1 MLPNVPRRPKTAAPP
16 PVSDRS
22 DTPEPSNPGR
32 PVTRTGRAPNV
43 EDYGRAWEAYRVRAS
58 LEDVVAAIAPQ
69 GFGMHTA
76 RSLVYVGLPALEL
89 PPLTT
94 RLDGE
99 AREAAASDRRLRRE
113 AERVSPAQAQALLA
127 ERTTALE
134 AARKRT
140 AMLRGDAAT
149 QMQEEAKLARANRLA
164 VGALLSGMGEL
175 LQAVPALAKRVRR
188 SMEDESLN
196 LQAGLRAMKDIAFVT
211 AKIAEASRAAVQTEH
226 LVLGKPTTII
236 GTDDGAPEDMT
247 PEEAELYIDLVVR
260 AAERRAARRTSIDVE
275 AVSVSDRSDT
285 GQDPDHDADEA
296 AE

>member
-1 MLPNVPRRPKTAAPP
+1 M
-16 PVSDRS
+16 SDRS
-22 DTPEPSNPGR
+22 DTPEPTQPGR
-32 PVTRTGRAPNV
+32 PFVRTGRAPNV
-43 EDYGRAWEAYRVRAS
+43 ADYGRAWEAYRVRAS
-58 LEDVVAAIAPQ
+58 LEDVVAALAPE

-76 RSLVYVGLPALEL
+76 RTLVYVGLPAHAL
-89 PPLTT
+89 PALTT
-94 RLDGE
+94 KLDEE

-134 AARKRT
+134 AARRRT
-140 AMLRGDAAT
+140 AALRGDAAT

-164 VGALLSGMGEL
+164 VGALLAGMGEM

-188 SMEDESLN
+188 SMEDETLD
-196 LQAGLRAMKDIAFVT
+196 LAHGLRAMKDIAIT
-211 AKIAEASRAAVQTEH
+211 TQKIAEASRAAVQTEH

-247 PEEAELYIDLVVR
+247 PDEAELYIDLVVR
-260 AAERRAARRTSIDVE
+260 AAERRAARRTSIEVE
-275 AVSVSDRSDT
+275 PVHVSDRSDT
-285 GQDPDHDADEA
+285 GTAPAIAPDADA